1 MKYFVVA
8 LALAVALVCIAEST
22 AYDVNEELE
31 NELDDLSDA
40 AWLAKAAEDLQALDD
55 FEESEESR
63 SMWSGM
69 WRRKL
74 KKLRNALKKKLKGEK

>member
-1 MKYFVVA
+1 
-8 LALAVALVCIAEST
+8 
-22 AYDVNEELE
+22 
-31 NELDDLSDA
+31 
-40 AWLAKAAEDLQALDD
+40 
-55 FEESEESR
+55 